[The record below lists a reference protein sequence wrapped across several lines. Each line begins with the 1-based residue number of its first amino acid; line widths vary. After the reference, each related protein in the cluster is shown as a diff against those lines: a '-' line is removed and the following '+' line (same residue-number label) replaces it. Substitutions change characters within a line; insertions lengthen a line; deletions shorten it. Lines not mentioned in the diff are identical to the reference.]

1 METRQQ
7 RLIREA
13 LERDSKKSDQE
24 EEAPKASLQDIS
36 LEHTEPDYLPRTLTP
51 FEWEEFYE
59 EHGVPPEH
67 RRHAPSK
74 TKEKKRGLLQ
84 RLFGRWPS

>member
-13 LERDSKKSDQE
+13 LEHKSKERDQE
-24 EEAPKASLQDIS
+24 DDAPKASLQDKS
-36 LEHTEPDYLPRTLTP
+36 MEHTDSDYVPRTLTP

-67 RRHAPSK
+67 RARARSGR
-74 TKEKKRGLLQ
+74 ENRKRGFLRRLL
-84 RLFGRWPS
+84 GR